1 MMYLPDVLV
10 YLRPGA
16 EWSLN
21 GHTYDG
27 LIWHSDE
34 EPPTLA
40 ECEAAWSEIER
51 DYFLRPIR
59 AERDALLAASDWTQS
74 ADAPVNAKEWAKYR
88 QELRDLP
95 ETITDPTQPVTWP
108 SPPK

>member
-1 MMYLPDVLV
+1 MDFAAILEHLLPND
-10 YLRPGA
+10 P
-16 EWSLN
+16 WSA
-21 GHTYDG
+21 GDTYES
-27 LIWHSDE
+27 IRVHSDTNV
-34 EPPTLA
+34 PTLS
-40 ECEAAWSEIER
+40 ECEKAWKNIKH
-51 DYFLRPIR
+51 DVALRPIR
-59 AERDALLAASDWTQS
+59 SERNNLLAASDWTQS